1 MICFKQK
8 RHIIPK
14 SGKAVLDQLMALNE
28 QLSVKTSTCRSHSE
42 VVVYALISLY
52 LEDV

>member
-14 SGKAVLDQLMALNE
+14 SGKAVLDQLMALI
-28 QLSVKTSTCRSHSE
+28 VR
-42 VVVYALISLY
+42 YSLV
-52 LEDV
+52 DR